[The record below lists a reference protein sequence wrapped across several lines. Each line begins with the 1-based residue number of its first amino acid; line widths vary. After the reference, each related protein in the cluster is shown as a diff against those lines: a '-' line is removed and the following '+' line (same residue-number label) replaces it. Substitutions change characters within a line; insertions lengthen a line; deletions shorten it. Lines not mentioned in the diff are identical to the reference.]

1 MSSNSFEE
9 ALNAV
14 EEYYRQLMQGDLT
27 PEQEAEIRVMLLSLF
42 STLKAHASRMEDTR
56 SFITKLE
63 DVRENVIAWNALG
76 PWFREV
82 KPLVDGVF
90 SLITLGKELLLS
102 AMPQPVVK
110 GDEVDALRDEL
121 REVKDTVKTLIQALE
136 ASKRAIIQSIEETPE
151 PHEPSPEMVNAQ
163 AEDIEAL
170 QFDETKTEELQPMP
184 SPSPQI
190 GTDEVEEPTE
200 DSFMELV
207 SLEARKYAVEK
218 AIANLETEFY
228 EGRLSKDEFE
238 KSMAKQRRDL
248 AQILNRITVLREELE
263 VSSS

>member
-42 STLKAHASRMEDTR
+42 STLKAHASRMEDVK

-102 AMPQPVVK
+102 ALPPSVVK
-110 GDEVDALRDEL
+110 GDEIDTLRDEL

-136 ASKRAIIQSIEETPE
+136 ASKRAIVQSIEEKPE
-151 PHEPSPEMVNAQ
+151 SPEPSPEIVNAAQ
-163 AEDIEAL
+163 AKDIGTL
-170 QFDETKTEELQPMP
+170 QFDEIKTEEHK
-184 SPSPQI
+184 SIPSPQFET
-190 GTDEVEEPTE
+190 GEVEEPTE

-228 EGRLSKDEFE
+228 EGRLPRDEFE

-248 AQILNRITVLREELE
+248 AQILNRVSALREELE
-263 VSSS
+263 ASSS

>member
-42 STLKAHASRMEDTR
+42 STLKAHASRMEDTQ
-56 SFITKLE
+56 SFINKLE

-102 AMPQPVVK
+102 AMPPPVVK

-136 ASKRAIIQSIEETPE
+136 ASKRIIIQSIEETPE
-151 PHEPSPEMVNAQ
+151 PPEPSPEMTNAQ
-163 AEDIEAL
+163 AKDIDAL
-170 QFDETKTEELQPMP
+170 QNDETKTEGLQPMP
-184 SPSPQI
+184 SQQI
-190 GTDEVEEPTE
+190 ETDEVEEPTE

-218 AIANLETEFY
+218 AIANFETEFY
-228 EGRLSKDEFE
+228 EGRLPRDEFE
-238 KSMAKQRRDL
+238 KSMAKQRREL
-248 AQILNRITVLREELE
+248 AQILNRISALREELE

>member
-42 STLKAHASRMEDTR
+42 STLKAHASRMEDTQ
-56 SFITKLE
+56 SFINKLE
-63 DVRENVIAWNALG
+63 DVRENIIAWNALG

-102 AMPQPVVK
+102 AMPPPVVK

-136 ASKRAIIQSIEETPE
+136 VSKRVIVQSIEETPE
-151 PHEPSPEMVNAQ
+151 PPEPSPEMTNAQ
-163 AEDIEAL
+163 AKDIDVL
-170 QFDETKTEELQPMP
+170 QNDETKTEGLQPIP
-184 SPSPQI
+184 PPQFE
-190 GTDEVEEPTE
+190 TDEVEEPTE

-228 EGRLSKDEFE
+228 EGRLPRDEFE
-238 KSMAKQRRDL
+238 KSMGKQRREL
-248 AQILNRITVLREELE
+248 AQILNRISALREELE

>member
-1 MSSNSFEE
+1 MFSNSFEE
-9 ALNAV
+9 ALNTV

-42 STLKAHASRMEDTR
+42 STLKAHTSRMENSQ
-56 SFITKLE
+56 SFISKLE
-63 DVRENVIAWNALG
+63 EVRENVIVWNALG

-102 AMPQPVVK
+102 AMPLPVVK
-110 GDEVDALRDEL
+110 GDEIDTLRDEL

-136 ASKRAIIQSIEETPE
+136 ASKRAIVQPIEGIPE
-151 PHEPSPEMVNAQ
+151 HLESSPQTVNTQ
-163 AEDIEAL
+163 VEDIGAP
-170 QFDETKTEELQPMP
+170 QFDEIKTEKRKPML
-184 SPSPQI
+184 SPQI
-190 GTDEVEEPTE
+190 ETGDAEEPTE

-218 AIANLETEFY
+218 AITNLETEFY
-228 EGRLSKDEFE
+228 EDLLPRDEFE
-238 KSMAKQRRDL
+238 KSLEKQRRDL
-248 AQILNRITVLREELE
+248 AQIVNRISALRKELE
-263 VSSS
+263 ASSL